1 MDGAAE
7 AEGAREEWSKR
18 VDEAEGGVEVPLR
31 RASGVSALRQSGRG
45 INNKHSESADS
56 WL

>member
-18 VDEAEGGVEVPLR
+18 VDEAEGGVEVPLIR
-31 RASGVSALRQSGRG
+31 FLWCLGSSAEWTG
-45 INNKHSESADS
+45 E
-56 WL
+56 